1 MRERLTKMDFNE
13 KIEEVVKHWLKEM
26 DLDALMQ
33 FYIDMKTYEL
43 EQWSEEDLDCVLDRI
58 LEKG

>member
-1 MRERLTKMDFNE
+1 MDFNE
-13 KIEEVVKHWLKEM
+13 KIEEIVKHWLKEM

-43 EQWSEEDLDCVLDRI
+43 EQWSKADLDCVLGRI
-58 LEKG
+58 LERAENEQV

>member
-1 MRERLTKMDFNE
+1 MHGRLTKMDFNE

-58 LEKG
+58 LE

>member
-1 MRERLTKMDFNE
+1 MDKQD
-13 KIEEVVKHWLKEM
+13 KIEEIVKHWLKEM

-43 EQWSEEDLDCVLDRI
+43 EQWSEADLDCVLGRI
-58 LEKG
+58 LERAENEQV

>member
-1 MRERLTKMDFNE
+1 MDFNE

-58 LEKG
+58 LERANHE